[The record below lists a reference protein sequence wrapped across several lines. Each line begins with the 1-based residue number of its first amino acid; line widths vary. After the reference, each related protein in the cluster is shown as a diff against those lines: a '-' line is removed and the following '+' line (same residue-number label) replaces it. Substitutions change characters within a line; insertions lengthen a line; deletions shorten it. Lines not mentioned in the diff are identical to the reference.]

1 MGLNCKDRMIND
13 GEGNGE
19 KEGLSKADETCDR
32 IDRYEDE
39 YANDDPRETVEGEDE
54 YEDDLDYDYEDIED
68 DDIED
73 AI

>member
-39 YANDDPRETVEGEDE
+39 YAYDDPGRPSRR
-54 YEDDLDYDYEDIED
+54 DDMKMTLIMTMR
-68 DDIED
+68 I
-73 AI
+73 